1 MNHALALESDDEQR
15 SDLPELP
22 LSPHP
27 NYVTPRGL
35 TQLSARLADAESR
48 LALFDGD
55 AVLDRNYLD
64 RQIRWLQARIASAI
78 PINEVVRDRVGFGA
92 SVDVQD
98 ENGQR
103 RSYRI
108 VGEDEADPEHGVVS
122 WMSPLARALTGTRVG
137 DSVLWQRPDGD
148 LEVEVLGIAFDGEA

>member
-122 WMSPLARALTGTRVG
+122 WMSPLARAMTGTRVG